1 MAHSTDKSKFMDK
14 EHIRLSTILMLL
26 IVDGLVYFVPYRN
39 DVLIGDLF
47 GISLW
52 FYFGIL
58 NAILLILVYIF
69 FRGEVELD
77 FSTQELIFR
86 EFKKL
91 KKWQF
96 NKVLGIY
103 LLAYDGEYLLRIRPK
118 RLLTL
123 DIRVNFDDA
132 YYLVDKFKELGFEFK
147 TVRDDKHKP
156 LSYTFPILLSKYD
169 QKPSGYN
176 PEIPNWN
183 RGVTLRTKLLS
194 ITLSPMLYII
204 SATLIVRIPHLLD
217 GLAGTKGLV
226 SFIYGFT
233 AFLLFDGGLYL
244 LFGISLIALLL
255 KQINRFKSHS
265 HSSDKS

>member
-1 MAHSTDKSKFMDK
+1 MSYSADKSKFMDK
-14 EHIRLSTILMLL
+14 EHVRLSSILILL
-26 IVDGLVYFVPYRN
+26 IVDALVYFVPYRN

-52 FYFGIL
+52 FYFGVL
-58 NAILLILVYIF
+58 NGILLLLVYIL

-77 FSTQELIFR
+77 FSKNEVIFR
-86 EFKKL
+86 DFKKL
-91 KKWQF
+91 KKWSF
-96 NKVLGIY
+96 DKVLGIY

-123 DIRVNFDDA
+123 DLRLNFENA
-132 YYLVDKFKELGFEFK
+132 YSLIDKFKKLGFEFK

-169 QKPSGYN
+169 RKPSGYN

-194 ITLSPMLYII
+194 ITLSPLLYII

-217 GLAGTKGLV
+217 GLSGTKGIV

-244 LFGISLIALLL
+244 LFGISLLALLL
-255 KQINRFKSHS
+255 KQITRFKSYF
-265 HSSDKS
+265 HSSDN

>member
-1 MAHSTDKSKFMDK
+1 MSHSADKTKFVDK
-14 EHIRLSTILMLL
+14 EHIRVSSIFILL
-26 IVDGLVYFVPYRN
+26 IVDALVYFVPYRN

-58 NAILLILVYIF
+58 NGILLLLVYIL

-77 FSTQELIFR
+77 FSTNEVIFR
-86 EFKKL
+86 DFKKL
-91 KKWQF
+91 KKWSF
-96 NKVLGIY
+96 DEVLGVY
-103 LLAYDGEYLLRIRPK
+103 LLAYDGEYIFRIRPK

-123 DIRVNFDDA
+123 DLRVNFETA
-132 YYLVDKFKELGFEFK
+132 YDLVNKFKELGFEFK

-169 QKPSGYN
+169 RKPSGYN

-194 ITLSPMLYII
+194 IALSPLLYIV
-204 SATLIVRIPHLLD
+204 SATLILRIPHLLD
-217 GLAGTKGLV
+217 GLQGTKGIV

-244 LFGISLIALLL
+244 LFGISLLALLL
-255 KQINRFKSHS
+255 KQITRFKSHS
-265 HSSDKS
+265 HSSDN